1 MDLKQFEI
9 QYTNPQENDDR
20 TIPVSHKSETYDL
33 EFDGSA
39 ISLINNGDNSWSLV
53 EGSIDQETVNL
64 IGEAIEK
71 KIRLEL

>member
-9 QYTNPQENDDR
+9 QNPLVNDDR
-20 TIPVSHKSETYDL
+20 SIPVTHKTETYDL
-33 EFDGSA
+33 EFNGSA